1 MGEPDRNV
9 AASAAGIGNR
19 CQNADDI
26 LKRFIFTTVLEPNTT
41 PVAGAMLGPECSSP
55 GGECARLLEAWNTRA
70 EFGGPHRIERILSS
84 TTASSGVGFRSERGP
99 ILVALM
105 VTTGLVAI
113 DATILA
119 TAVPTIVKELG
130 GFTLFPWLFSIYLL
144 AQAVSVPIYSKLSD
158 IVGRKP
164 VILIGI
170 ALFLLGSILCGFAW
184 SVPALIAFR
193 AVQGLGAGAVQPMAI
208 TIAGD
213 IYTVAERAKTQGYL
227 ASVWGISSVVGP
239 TLGGVFSQFVSWRW
253 IFFINIPLCVLAA
266 FLIIRNFH
274 EVIEKRS
281 HKVDYLGAS
290 LLTGA
295 LALLVLAILEG
306 GQAWAWNA
314 PQSIAAFVI
323 GGLLLVAFILVERR
337 ATDPVLPLWVFS
349 RRLLLTTALI
359 SVGVGS
365 ILIGLTS
372 YVPTYL
378 EGSLGSPPIVA
389 GLALAALTIGWP
401 IAASLSGRLYLRV
414 GFRTTILVGM
424 AFVVAGAL
432 VLAGFSHTPNLVVVA
447 VGCFVTGLGM
457 GLVATP
463 SLIASQSSVQW
474 NERGVVT
481 GANLFSRSI
490 GSAVGVAI
498 FGAIANAVFAQRGG
512 SETDAGSI
520 VAASSTV
527 FLAVVVAAVA
537 TVVAAIAMPKTP
549 VFDPHKAPTP
559 A

>member
-1 MGEPDRNV
+1 M
-9 AASAAGIGNR
+9 
-19 CQNADDI
+19 
-26 LKRFIFTTVLEPNTT
+26 TTS
-41 PVAGAMLGPECSSP
+41 PV
-55 GGECARLLEAWNTRA
+55 TKVV
-70 EFGGPHRIERILSS
+70 RILSS
-84 TTASSGVGFRSERGP
+84 TSVSNGVGFRSERGP
-99 ILVALM
+99 ILIALM

-119 TAVPTIVKELG
+119 TAVPTIVDELG

-164 VILIGI
+164 IILIGI
-170 ALFLLGSILCGFAW
+170 ALFLIGSVLCGFSW
-184 SVPALIAFR
+184 SLPALIAFR

-213 IYTVAERAKTQGYL
+213 IYTLTERAKAQGYL

-253 IFFINIPLCVLAA
+253 IFFVNIPLCLLAF
-266 FLIIRNFH
+266 FLIVRTFH
-274 EVIEKRS
+274 EKIEPRKR
-281 HKVDYLGAS
+281 KIDFLGAS

-295 LALLVLAILEG
+295 LALIVLAILEG
-306 GQAWAWNA
+306 GQAWAWNS
-314 PQSIAAFVI
+314 PQSIAAFALGAV
-323 GGLLLVAFILVERR
+323 LLAGFILVERR
-337 ATDPVLPLWVFS
+337 AEDPVLPLWVFS

-359 SVGVGS
+359 SVGVGA

-378 EGSLGSPPIVA
+378 EGSIVAAPVVA

-401 IAASLSGRLYLRV
+401 IAAAQSGRFYLKI
-414 GFRTTILVGM
+414 GFRSTILFGM
-424 AFVVAGAL
+424 IFVVVGAL
-432 VLAGFSHTPNLVVVA
+432 VLALTAHSPNLAVVA
-447 VGCFVTGLGM
+447 VSCFVMGLGM

-463 SLIASQSSVQW
+463 SLIASQASVEW

-498 FGAIANAVFAQRGG
+498 FGAIANSVFAASGGDEADAASIVSASSAVFIAVMIA
-512 SETDAGSI
+512 AGLTVI
-520 VAASSTV
+520 AA
-527 FLAVVVAAVA
+527 F
-537 TVVAAIAMPKTP
+537 AMPRTP
-549 VFDPHKAPTP
+549 VAKAEP
-559 A
+559 ASG